1 MIFTRNILLQR
12 LQAEQCEFQL
22 QTSLVICT
30 YLVIAIQI
38 SLSKLY
44 ELKIASIDKTS
55 SSILQV
61 SESELVSKELFNC
74 SYRYIRVMSGGLL
87 PLSFCLKMQNSC

>member
-1 MIFTRNILLQR
+1 M
-12 LQAEQCEFQL
+12 LQAKQCEFQL
-22 QTSLVICT
+22 HAYLVICT
-30 YLVIAIQI
+30 YLVIAIRI

-44 ELKIASIDKTS
+44 ELKIASIDKSS

-74 SYRYIRVMSGGLL
+74 SYR
-87 PLSFCLKMQNSC
+87 